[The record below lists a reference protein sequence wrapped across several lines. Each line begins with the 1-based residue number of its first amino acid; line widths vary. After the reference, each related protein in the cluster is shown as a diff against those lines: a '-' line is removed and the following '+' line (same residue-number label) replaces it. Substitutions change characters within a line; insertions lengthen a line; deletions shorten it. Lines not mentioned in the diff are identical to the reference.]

1 MTLKEFKELVNN
13 PYEVYTPTDDTN
25 YDVFTLRTQETY
37 KRVDMLKED
46 AYLHKEIEY
55 FDAYA
60 TDDDDCVIH
69 VYMK

>member
-13 PYEVYTPTDDTN
+13 PYEVYTPTDDTD

-37 KRVDMLKED
+37 KRVAMLEQD
-46 AYLHKEIEY
+46 AYLDKEIEY
-55 FDAYA
+55 FDAFC
-60 TDDDDCVIH
+60 DGDDDCVIH

>member
-13 PYEVYTPTDDTN
+13 SYEVYTPTDDTDF
-25 YDVFTLRTQETY
+25 DVFTLRTHETY

-46 AYLHKEIEY
+46 AYLDKEIEY
-55 FDAYA
+55 FEADA
-60 TDDDDCVIH
+60 TEDDCIIS